1 MLAKTTFHHRHLK
14 DLKLTKWVASY
25 VDTLW
30 HDLSVGIGIPLGL
43 NPPWLFDTRPLQ
55 ASGMNV
61 VWRKVCPEK
70 YLKNKIK
77 KNWCRKYFR
86 KIEREKSSNKKS
98 ENLKFRKIEKSKF
111 RNFKI
116 FGRFFLKILF
126 DRKSNFSFFS
136 MIFLGNDIFV
146 KSHSSMMH
154 PCHPGVMSRP
164 FGARGTMSA
173 KKNNISFPKTFFQ
186 AYFQRFPLKTLLV
199 TYVTTGPKGLSAK
212 LLYIHRRPQR
222 SESHYF

>member
-1 MLAKTTFHHRHLK
+1 MSKIFSKNRE
-14 DLKLTKWVASY
+14 
-25 VDTLW
+25 
-30 HDLSVGIGIPLGL
+30 
-43 NPPWLFDTRPLQ
+43 
-55 ASGMNV
+55 
-61 VWRKVCPEK
+61 RKKV
-70 YLKNKIK
+70 
-77 KNWCRKYFR
+77 R
-86 KIEREKSSNKKS
+86 KKS

-126 DRKSNFSFFS
+126 DRKNNFSFFS

-154 PCHPGVMSRP
+154 PCHSGVMSRP

-173 KKNNISFPKTFFQ
+173 KKRNNISFPKTFFQ

-199 TYVTTGPKGLSAK
+199 TYVTTGPKGLSEC
-212 LLYIHRRPQR
+212 LLYLILYV
-222 SESHYF
+222 S